1 MISEPSAPKLEGQ
14 VGEDGNSIKVNFIK
28 QDDGGSPIRHYLI
41 RYRVMHSSDWKP
53 EIRLPS
59 GSDHVMLKS
68 LDWNAEYEVSVT
80 AENQQGRSKAA
91 FYTFRTSAQPTIIP
105 ASTSPTSGL
114 GTAAIVGIL
123 IVIFILLL
131 VAVDVTCYFLNKCG
145 LLMCIAI
152 NLCGKSGPGAKG
164 KDMEEGKAAFS
175 HSADATAATE
185 DMMPSVTTVTTN
197 SDTITETFA
206 TAQNSPTSE
215 TTTLTSSIT
224 LPATPMPDS
233 NSMAPGQGTPSKAAV
248 ASSSPP
254 PSSTPAPKVAPLVDL
269 SDTPTSTPSSGNLS
283 STVLSNQGGVLS
295 PNSSTKAPEAPKG
308 STVASKSPA
317 PPPPHPTSPPASSES
332 KQEASASKSPEKDAT
347 QTSVVK
353 SPTEAAKNGAN
364 QKVEAATGGAANPTQ
379 NEDFKMD
386 EGSFKTPDIDLAKD
400 VFAALGTSAPAT
412 APGGQAASSSAPE
425 TSTSPAPAKTE
436 KTPVEEKSVIQA
448 TEAKTAP
455 AEVKTVPNEATQTNE
470 NESKA

>member
-1 MISEPSAPKLEGQ
+1 MVFSPLSLLVSE
-14 VGEDGNSIKVNFIK
+14 
-28 QDDGGSPIRHYLI
+28 
-41 RYRVMHSSDWKP
+41 
-53 EIRLPS
+53 
-59 GSDHVMLKS
+59 
-68 LDWNAEYEVSVT
+68 
-80 AENQQGRSKAA
+80 
-91 FYTFRTSAQPTIIP
+91 

-123 IVIFILLL
+123 IVIFVLLL

-152 NLCGKSGPGAKG
+152 NLCGKSGPGVKG

-175 HSADATAATE
+175 KDESKEPIVEVRTEEERTPNHDGGKHTEPNETTPLTEPEHPADATAATE

-233 NSMAPGQGTPSKAAV
+233 NSVAPGQGTPSKAAV

-254 PSSTPAPKVAPLVDL
+254 SSSTPAPKVAPLVDL

-283 STVLSNQGGVLS
+283 SGVLSNQGGVLS
-295 PNSSTKAPEAPKG
+295 PSSSAKTSEAPKG
-308 STVASKSPA
+308 SVAASKSPA
-317 PPPPHPTSPPASSES
+317 PPPPHPASSPASSEP
-332 KQEASASKSPEKDAT
+332 KQEALASKSPEKDAT
-347 QTSVVK
+347 QTNAVK

-364 QKVEAATGGAANPTQ
+364 QKGESATVNPTH

-400 VFAALGTSAPAT
+400 VFAALGTAAPAT
-412 APGGQAASSSAPE
+412 APGGQATSSAPE

-436 KTPVEEKSVIQA
+436 YASPL
-448 TEAKTAP
+448 
-455 AEVKTVPNEATQTNE
+455 
-470 NESKA
+470 